1 MLHTIDTLS
10 KNPSYILFLLSCLI
24 LAGCSAERN
33 NPLSKA
39 YHNTTARYNGY
50 FLAKEKLEAIEKSI
64 QDQTVYDYNRP
75 LPIFPPIDS
84 ATYKAHAADLEDVI
98 KKASFP
104 IQYHPNSKWIDDS
117 YLVIGKVRFY
127 ELNFP
132 EAAQTFRYV
141 NSTGKD
147 RHVKHEALVWL
158 MRAFLKL
165 GETDNAWQVSEFL
178 RKERLNRDNAREL
191 YLARAEYHLMQGDT
205 AAVIEN
211 LDLSLPNFT
220 ERDDQSRVRFSLAR
234 LYQDR
239 GQSKEAYQQ
248 YSRILRR
255 NPPYD
260 LGFFSRLYLGQVS
273 ELDDAQDLNRIAG
286 YYQKMLRDEKNTEYR
301 DKIYYEMAVFERRQ
315 QHYDKAL
322 QNIEQSLKT
331 PGSIPNQK
339 AYTYLLAGQIYFE
352 NLNKYDLAQAYY
364 DSAVQVYPQ
373 QAIEYEQVLERR
385 NVLADFT
392 KQYNTIQLQDSL
404 QQLAA
409 MSEGERLAFVQNIV
423 QQEEEM
429 RQQEQARQLEQDKQ
443 RKARRAQ
450 EQQAAVTVGG
460 RNNPNAAL
468 GAGNTGG
475 VFYFDNP
482 AAMATARSEFV
493 RRWGDRPLQDN
504 WRLLSRGEIEGGQD
518 EAVAMEAPV
527 ESAAEAETEESRSA
541 RLQTQVETYLQNI
554 PTTTLAIQQSEKLLE
569 DAMFRL
575 ANIYSQKL
583 NSPDQATAT
592 YEKFLQR
599 FPQSEHAA
607 EAHYSLY
614 LIYSRAGSEQKETYY
629 AKIKQ
634 QYPNTIYA
642 KLVDDP
648 NYMSQ
653 NALDNIKA
661 HALYDSAYAQYELG
675 EYQQATTLLKELSQ
689 VYPLNDIPDK
699 VAFLHVMITA
709 RSERPELLQQQLL
722 AFKQQHPS
730 SPLTPRADELLKRYQ
745 DLESKQQLRQEAP
758 APPTAQLT
766 DERTPEQRV
775 NNSIALASARERNAA
790 LQQQRP
796 ATALPI
802 PDTTATNRP
811 DTTATTQ
818 VGTPLDVAAV
828 AQDTATA
835 QAPAVQPPAADPLA
849 YTNAPDSA
857 YYFVMLYPTEHA
869 AFKDIEAKYEK
880 YNNTYFRNQKL
891 MLDQQPFDVNRGVLL
906 LRAFPN
912 MKEAQAYNI
921 KQKAPQSPIGK
932 IRGVEFITFAISS
945 DNWQKLLQKKDVEEY
960 LNYFRTNN

>member
-1 MLHTIDTLS
+1 MRHIIDTLS
-10 KNPSYILFLLSCLI
+10 KNSPYLLFVLACLL

-50 FLAKEKLEAIEKSI
+50 FLAKEKLDAIEKSI

-84 ATYKAHAADLEDVI
+84 ATYKAHVADLEDVI

-158 MRAFLKL
+158 MRSFLKL

-220 ERDDQSRVRFSLAR
+220 NRDAQSRARFSLAR

-239 GQSKEAYQQ
+239 DQSKEAYQQ

-322 QNIEQSLKT
+322 QNIGESLKT
-331 PGSIPNQK
+331 PGTIPNQK
-339 AYTYLLAGQIYFE
+339 AYTYLLAGEIYFE

-373 QAIEYEQVLERR
+373 QALEYEQVLERR

-404 QQLAA
+404 QRLADL
-409 MSEGERLAFVQNIV
+409 SEGERLAFVQNLV
-423 QQEEEM
+423 QQEEEV
-429 RQQEQARQLEQDKQ
+429 RLQEQAKQLEQEKQ
-443 RKARRAQ
+443 RQGRRAQ
-450 EQQAAVTVGG
+450 EQHAAVTVGG
-460 RNNPNAAL
+460 RNNPAAAA
-468 GAGNTGG
+468 GNGNTGG

-482 AAMATARSEFV
+482 AALATARSEFV

-504 WRLLSRGEIEGGQD
+504 WRLLSRGETVGGQ
-518 EAVAMEAPV
+518 EEVIAMEQPADT
-527 ESAAEAETEESRSA
+527 AAAETEESRSA
-541 RLQTQVETYLQNI
+541 RLQTQVDTYLQNI
-554 PTTTLAIQQSEKLLE
+554 PTTTLALQQSEKLLE

-575 ANIYSQKL
+575 GNIYAQKL
-583 NSPDQATAT
+583 NSPEDATVT

-614 LIYSRAGSEQKETYY
+614 LIYSRAGSEQKDIYY

-648 NYMSQ
+648 NFLSQ
-653 NALDNIKA
+653 NALNNIKA
-661 HALYDSAYAQYELG
+661 HALYDSAYAQYEQG
-675 EYQQATTLLKELSQ
+675 EYQQAATLLTELSQ

-699 VAFLHVMITA
+699 AAFLHVMITA
-709 RSERPELLQQQLL
+709 RSERPELLRQQLL

-730 SPLTPRADELLKRYQ
+730 SPLAPRADELLKRYQ

-758 APPTAQLT
+758 GAPTAMKV

-775 NNSIALASARERNAA
+775 SNSIAMASARERNTAA
-790 LQQQRP
+790 QQPRP
-796 ATALPI
+796 LNLNAIPDPI
-802 PDTTATNRP
+802 PARQDTTI
-811 DTTATTQ
+811 TAAQT
-818 VGTPLDVAAV
+818 GTPLDTIGI
-828 AQDTATA
+828 AQDTARA
-835 QAPAVQPPAADPLA
+835 QAPAVQPPAADPMA
-849 YTNAPDSA
+849 YTGAPDSA

-869 AFKDIEAKYEK
+869 AFKDIGAKYEK

-891 MLDQQPFDVNRGVLL
+891 ALEQQPFDASRGVLL

-912 MKEAQAYNI
+912 MKEAQAYTI

-945 DNWQKLLQKKDVEEY
+945 ANWQKLLQKKDVEEY

>member
-1 MLHTIDTLS
+1 MLAC
-10 KNPSYILFLLSCLI
+10 LL

-50 FLAKEKLEAIEKSI
+50 FLAKEKLDAIEKSI

-84 ATYKAHAADLEDVI
+84 ATYKAHVADLEDVI

-158 MRAFLKL
+158 MRSFLKL

-191 YLARAEYHLMQGDT
+191 YLTRAEYHLMQGDT

-220 ERDDQSRVRFSLAR
+220 NRDAQSRVRFSLAR

-322 QNIEQSLKT
+322 QNIEESLKT
-331 PGSIPNQK
+331 PGTIPNQK
-339 AYTYLLAGQIYFE
+339 AYTYLLAGEIYFE

-373 QAIEYEQVLERR
+373 QALEYEQVLERR

-404 QQLAA
+404 QRLASL
-409 MSEGERLAFVQNIV
+409 SEGERLAFVQNLV
-423 QQEEEM
+423 QQEEEA
-429 RQQEQARQLEQDKQ
+429 RLQEQAKQLEQEKQ
-443 RKARRAQ
+443 RQGRRAQ

-460 RNNPNAAL
+460 RNNPAAAA
-468 GAGNTGG
+468 GNGNTGG

-482 AAMATARSEFV
+482 AALATARSEFV

-504 WRLLSRGEIEGGQD
+504 WRLLSRGETVGGQ
-518 EAVAMEAPV
+518 EEVVAMDAPADT
-527 ESAAEAETEESRSA
+527 AAAETEESRSA
-541 RLQTQVETYLQNI
+541 RLQTQVDTYLQNI
-554 PTTTLAIQQSEKLLE
+554 PTTTLALQQSEKLLE

-575 ANIYSQKL
+575 GNIYAQKL
-583 NSPDQATAT
+583 NSPEDATAT

-614 LIYSRAGSEQKETYY
+614 LIYSRAGSEQKDIYY

-634 QYPNTIYA
+634 QFPNTIYA

-648 NYMSQ
+648 NFLSQ
-653 NALDNIKA
+653 NALNNIKA
-661 HALYDSAYAQYELG
+661 HALYDSAYAQYEQG
-675 EYQQATTLLKELSQ
+675 EYQQATTLLTELSQ

-699 VAFLHVMITA
+699 AAFLHVMITA
-709 RSERPELLQQQLL
+709 RSERPELLRQQLL

-730 SPLTPRADELLKRYQ
+730 SPLAPRADELLKRYQ

-758 APPTAQLT
+758 AAPTAIKL

-775 NNSIALASARERNAA
+775 SNSIAMASARERNTAA
-790 LQQQRP
+790 QQPRP
-796 ATALPI
+796 LNLNAIPDPI
-802 PDTTATNRP
+802 PARQDTT
-811 DTTATTQ
+811 TTAAQT
-818 VGTPLDVAAV
+818 GTPLDTTGI
-828 AQDTATA
+828 AQDTARA
-835 QAPAVQPPAADPLA
+835 QAPAVQPPAADPMA
-849 YTNAPDSA
+849 YTGVPDSA

-869 AFKDIEAKYEK
+869 AFKDIGAKYEK

-891 MLDQQPFDVNRGVLL
+891 ALEQQPFDAGRGVLL

-912 MKEAQAYNI
+912 MKEAQTYTI

-945 DNWQKLLQKKDVEEY
+945 ANWQKLLQKKDVEEY

>member
-1 MLHTIDTLS
+1 MS
-10 KNPSYILFLLSCLI
+10 KNSLYTLFVLACLM

-50 FLAKEKLEAIEKSI
+50 FLAKEKLQAIEKSI
-64 QDQTVYDYNRP
+64 QDKTVYDYNRP

-104 IQYHPNSKWIDDS
+104 IQYHANSKWIDDS
-117 YLVIGKVRFY
+117 YLLIGKVRFY

-141 NSTGKD
+141 NSTSKD

-158 MRAFLKL
+158 MRSFMKL
-165 GETDNAWQVSEFL
+165 GEMDNAWQVSEFL

-220 ERDDQSRVRFSLAR
+220 KRDDQSRVRFSLAR
-234 LYQDR
+234 LYQER
-239 GQSKEAYQQ
+239 GQTKEAYQQ

-273 ELDDAQDLNRIAG
+273 ELDDTQDLNRIAG

-322 QNIEQSLKT
+322 ENIALSLKT
-331 PGSIPNQK
+331 PGSIPNQN
-339 AYTYLLAGQIYFE
+339 AYTYLLAGEIYFD

-373 QAIEYEQVLERR
+373 QAMEYEQVLERR
-385 NVLADFT
+385 NILADFAQ
-392 KQYNTIQLQDSL
+392 QYNTIQLQDSL
-404 QQLAA
+404 QRLAA
-409 MSEGERLAFVQNIV
+409 LSETDRLAFVQNLV
-423 QQEEEM
+423 QQEEEA
-429 RQQEQARQLEQDKQ
+429 RLQEQAKQLEQEKQ
-443 RKARRAQ
+443 RKARRSQ

-460 RNNPNAAL
+460 RNNPDAAMA
-468 GAGNTGG
+468 GGNTSG

-504 WRLLSRGEIEGGQD
+504 WRLLSRGETVGGQE
-518 EAVAMEAPV
+518 EAVAQEAP
-527 ESAAEAETEESRSA
+527 AEATETETDETRSA
-541 RLQTQVETYLQNI
+541 RLQAQVDTYLQNI
-554 PTTTLAIQQSEKLLE
+554 PATTLALQQSEKLLE

-575 ANIYSQKL
+575 ANIYAQKL
-583 NSPDQATAT
+583 NSPDDATAT

-614 LIYSRAGSEQKETYY
+614 LIYSRAGNEQKNASYT
-629 AKIKQ
+629 KIKQ

-661 HALYDSAYAQYELG
+661 HTLYDSAFAQYELG
-675 EYQQATTLLKELSQ
+675 EYQQATAMLTELRQ

-699 VAFLHVMITA
+699 VAFLQVMITA
-709 RSERPELLQQQLL
+709 RSERTELLRQQLL

-730 SPLTPRADELLKRYQ
+730 SPLAPRADELLQRYQ
-745 DLESKQQLRQEAP
+745 DLESKQQLRQEVP
-758 APPTAQLT
+758 APPTAQLP

-775 NNSIALASARERNAA
+775 SNSIALSSARERNAA
-790 LQQQRP
+790 RQQPRP
-796 ATALPI
+796 LNLSAI
-802 PDTTATNRP
+802 PDTATGRQDTASTP
-811 DTTATTQ
+811 QT
-818 VGTPLDVAAV
+818 GTPLDTTGI
-828 AQDTATA
+828 AQDTALA
-835 QAPAVQPPAADPLA
+835 QAPEVQPTAADPLA
-849 YTNAPDSA
+849 YSNAPDSA

-869 AFKDIEAKYEK
+869 AFKDIAAKYEK

-891 MLDQQPFDVNRGVLL
+891 VMEQQPFDGNRGVLL

-912 MKEAQAYNI
+912 MKEAQAYTI

-945 DNWQKLLQKKDVEEY
+945 ENWQKLLQKKDVEEY

>member
-1 MLHTIDTLS
+1 MS
-10 KNPSYILFLLSCLI
+10 KNSPYLLFVLACLL

-50 FLAKEKLEAIEKSI
+50 FLAKEKLDAIEKSI

-158 MRAFLKL
+158 MRSFLKL

-191 YLARAEYHLMQGDT
+191 YLARAQYHLMQGDT

-286 YYQKMLRDEKNTEYR
+286 YYQKMLRDEKNAEYR

-322 QNIEQSLKT
+322 QNIEESLKT
-331 PGSIPNQK
+331 PGTIPNQK
-339 AYTYLLAGQIYFE
+339 AYTYLLAGEIYFE

-373 QAIEYEQVLERR
+373 QALEYEQVLERR

-409 MSEGERLAFVQNIV
+409 MSEGERLTFVQNIV
-423 QQEEEM
+423 QQEEEA
-429 RQQEQARQLEQDKQ
+429 RLQEQAKQLEQEKQ
-443 RKARRAQ
+443 RKARRSQ

-460 RNNPNAAL
+460 RNNPDAAA
-468 GAGNTGG
+468 AGGNNTGG

-504 WRLLSRGEIEGGQD
+504 WRLLSRGETVGSQE
-518 EAVAMEAPV
+518 EVVAMEAPTDT
-527 ESAAEAETEESRSA
+527 AAAETEETRSA
-541 RLQTQVETYLQNI
+541 RLQAQVETYLQNI
-554 PTTTLAIQQSEKLLE
+554 PTTTLALQQSEKLLE
-569 DAMFRL
+569 DAMFHL
-575 ANIYSQKL
+575 GNIYAQKL
-583 NSPDQATAT
+583 NSTEDATAT
-592 YEKFLQR
+592 YEKLLQR

-614 LIYSRAGSEQKETYY
+614 LIYSRAGSEQKDTYY
-629 AKIKQ
+629 TRIKQ

-661 HALYDSAYAQYELG
+661 HTLYDSAFAQYESG
-675 EYQQATTLLKELSQ
+675 EYQQATTLLTELSQ

-730 SPLTPRADELLKRYQ
+730 SPLAPRADELLKRYQ

-758 APPTAQLT
+758 APPTAQKL

-775 NNSIALASARERNAA
+775 SNSIALASARGQNTRP
-790 LQQQRP
+790 LQPRP
-796 ATALPI
+796 LNLNTI
-802 PDTTATNRP
+802 PDTAIAKP
-811 DTTATTQ
+811 DTANITQ
-818 VGTPLDVAAV
+818 TGTPLDTTGIV
-828 AQDTATA
+828 QDTVSTQVAE
-835 QAPAVQPPAADPLA
+835 VQPPAADPLA
-849 YTNAPDSA
+849 YTSAPDSA

-869 AFKDIEAKYEK
+869 AFKEIGAKYEK

-891 MLDQQPFDVNRGVLL
+891 AVEQQPFDGNRGILL

-912 MKEAQAYNI
+912 MKEAQAYTI

-945 DNWQKLLQKKDVEEY
+945 DNWQKLLQKKDIVEY

>member
-10 KNPSYILFLLSCLI
+10 KNSSYTLFLLACLI

-50 FLAKEKLEAIEKSI
+50 FLAKEKLGAIEKSI

-84 ATYKAHAADLEDVI
+84 ATFKAHAADLEDVI

-127 ELNFP
+127 ELNYP

-158 MRAFLKL
+158 MRSFLKL

-178 RKERLNRDNAREL
+178 RKERLNRDNARAL
-191 YLARAEYHLMQGDT
+191 YLARAEYHLLQGDT

-211 LDLSLPNFT
+211 LDLSLPNFKK
-220 ERDDQSRVRFSLAR
+220 RDDQSRVRFSLAR

-248 YSRILRR
+248 YTRILRR

-273 ELDDAQDLNRIAG
+273 ELDDTQDLNRIAG

-315 QHYDKAL
+315 QQHDKAL

-339 AYTYLLAGQIYFE
+339 AYTYLLAGEIYFE

-373 QAIEYEQVLERR
+373 QALEYERVLERR
-385 NVLADFT
+385 NILTDFA

-409 MSEGERLAFVQNIV
+409 LSEGERLAFVQNLV
-423 QQEEEM
+423 QQEEEA
-429 RQQEQARQLEQDKQ
+429 RLQEQAKQLEQEKQ
-443 RKARRAQ
+443 RQGRRAQ
-450 EQQAAVTVGG
+450 EQQAAVTVGN
-460 RNNPNAAL
+460 RNNPDAAA
-468 GAGNTGG
+468 GGNTSGG

-504 WRLLSRGEIEGGQD
+504 WRLLSRGETVGGQ
-518 EAVAMEAPV
+518 EEVVAMEQPT
-527 ESAAEAETEESRSA
+527 ETAEAETEENRFA
-541 RLQTQVETYLQNI
+541 RLQTQVEAYLQNI
-554 PTTTLAIQQSEKLLE
+554 PTTTLALQQSEKLLE

-575 ANIYSQKL
+575 GSIYAQKL
-583 NSPDQATAT
+583 DSPEDATAT

-599 FPQSEHAA
+599 FPQSEHAP

-614 LIYSRAGSEQKETYY
+614 LIYSRAGSEQKDAYY

-661 HALYDSAYAQYELG
+661 HTLYDSAYAQYEQG
-675 EYQQATTLLKELSQ
+675 EYQQATTLLAELTK

-709 RSERPELLQQQLL
+709 RSERPELLQQQLV

-730 SPLTPRADELLKRYQ
+730 SPLAPRADELLKRYQ
-745 DLESKQQLRQEAP
+745 DLESKQQLRQEVP
-758 APPTAQLT
+758 AAPTAQKT
-766 DERTPEQRV
+766 DDRTPEQRV
-775 NNSIALASARERNAA
+775 NSNIALASARGQNTVP
-790 LQQQRP
+790 QQPRP
-796 ATALPI
+796 LNLNTI
-802 PDTTATNRP
+802 PDTTALSP
-811 DTTATTQ
+811 DTTNAVQ
-818 VGTPLDVAAV
+818 VGTPLDTLGI
-828 AQDTATA
+828 AQDTVTA
-835 QAPAVQPPAADPLA
+835 QVPEAQPTAADPLA
-849 YTNAPDSA
+849 YTSAPDSA

-869 AFKDIEAKYEK
+869 SFKDIAAKYEK

-891 MLDQQPFDVNRGVLL
+891 GIEQQPFDENRGIIMM
-906 LRAFPN
+906 RAFPS
-912 MKEAQAYNI
+912 MKEAQAYTI

-945 DNWQKLLQKKDVEEY
+945 GNWQKLLQKRNVEEY

>member
-10 KNPSYILFLLSCLI
+10 KNSPYLLYVLACLL

-50 FLAKEKLEAIEKSI
+50 FLAKEKLDAIEKSI

-158 MRAFLKL
+158 MRSFLKL

-286 YYQKMLRDEKNTEYR
+286 YYQKMLRDEKNAEYR

-322 QNIEQSLKT
+322 QNIEASLKT
-331 PGSIPNQK
+331 PGTIPNQK
-339 AYTYLLAGQIYFE
+339 AYTYLLAGEIYFE

-364 DSAVQVYPQ
+364 DSALQVYPQ
-373 QAIEYEQVLERR
+373 QALEYEQVLERR

-409 MSEGERLAFVQNIV
+409 LSEGERLAFVQNLV
-423 QQEEEM
+423 QQEEEA
-429 RQQEQARQLEQDKQ
+429 RLQEQAKQLEQEKQ
-443 RKARRAQ
+443 RQGRRAQ

-460 RNNPNAAL
+460 RNNPAA
-468 GAGNTGG
+468 AAANGNTGG

-482 AAMATARSEFV
+482 AALATARSEFV

-504 WRLLSRGEIEGGQD
+504 WRLLSRGETVGGQ
-518 EAVAMEAPV
+518 EEVIAMDAPADTA
-527 ESAAEAETEESRSA
+527 AAESEENRSA

-554 PTTTLAIQQSEKLLE
+554 PTTTLALQQSEKLLE

-575 ANIYSQKL
+575 GNIYSQKL
-583 NSPDQATAT
+583 NSPEDATAT

-614 LIYSRAGSEQKETYY
+614 LIYSRAGSEQKDTYY

-648 NYMSQ
+648 NFLSQ
-653 NALDNIKA
+653 NALNNIKA
-661 HALYDSAYAQYELG
+661 HALYDSAFAQYEQG
-675 EYQQATTLLKELSQ
+675 GYQQATALLTELSQ
-689 VYPLNDIPDK
+689 AYPLNDIPDK

-709 RSERPELLQQQLL
+709 RSQRPELLRQQLL

-730 SPLTPRADELLKRYQ
+730 SSLAPRADELLKRYQ
-745 DLESKQQLRQEAP
+745 DLEGKQQLRQEAP
-758 APPTAQLT
+758 APPTAQKP

-775 NNSIALASARERNAA
+775 SNSIALASARGRNPSPR
-790 LQQQRP
+790 QQPQP
-796 ATALPI
+796 INLNTIPDSATA
-802 PDTTATNRP
+802 RP
-811 DTTATTQ
+811 DTTNTTQ
-818 VGTPLDVAAV
+818 IGTPLDATAV
-828 AQDTATA
+828 AQDTARA
-835 QAPAVQPPAADPLA
+835 QAPTVQPPVVDPLA
-849 YTNAPDSA
+849 YTSAPDSA

-869 AFKDIEAKYEK
+869 AFKDIGAKYEK

-891 MLDQQPFDVNRGVLL
+891 TMEQQPFDGNRGILL
-906 LRAFPN
+906 LRTFPN
-912 MKEAQAYNI
+912 LKEAQAYTI

-945 DNWQKLLQKKDVEEY
+945 ENWQKLLQKKDVEEY

>member
-1 MLHTIDTLS
+1 MR
-10 KNPSYILFLLSCLI
+10 KNSPYILFVLTCLM

-50 FLAKEKLEAIEKSI
+50 FLAKEKLDAIEKSI

-75 LPIFPPIDS
+75 LPIFLPIDS
-84 ATYKAHAADLEDVI
+84 ATYKAHTADLEDVI

-158 MRAFLKL
+158 MRSFLKL

-220 ERDDQSRVRFSLAR
+220 KRDNQSRVRFSLAR

-239 GQSKEAYQQ
+239 GQRKEAYQQ

-286 YYQKMLRDEKNTEYR
+286 YYQKMLRDEKNAEYR

-322 QNIEQSLKT
+322 QDIEASLKT
-331 PGSIPNQK
+331 PGAIPNQK
-339 AYTYLLAGQIYFE
+339 AYTYLLAGEIYFE

-373 QAIEYEQVLERR
+373 QALEYEQVLERR

-423 QQEEEM
+423 QQEEEA
-429 RQQEQARQLEQDKQ
+429 RLQEQAKQLEQEKQ
-443 RKARRAQ
+443 RKARRSQ

-460 RNNPNAAL
+460 RNNPDAAA
-468 GAGNTGG
+468 AGGNNTGG

-504 WRLLSRGEIEGGQD
+504 WRLLSRGETVGSQE
-518 EAVAMEAPV
+518 EVVAMEAPTDTT
-527 ESAAEAETEESRSA
+527 AAETEETRSA
-541 RLQTQVETYLQNI
+541 RLQAQVETYLQNI
-554 PTTTLAIQQSEKLLE
+554 PTTTLALQQSEKLLE

-575 ANIYSQKL
+575 GNIYAQKL
-583 NSPDQATAT
+583 NSPEDATAT

-607 EAHYSLY
+607 ETHYSLY
-614 LIYSRAGSEQKETYY
+614 LIYSRAGSEQKDTYY
-629 AKIKQ
+629 TRIKQ
-634 QYPNTIYA
+634 QFPNTIYA

-661 HALYDSAYAQYELG
+661 HTLYDSAFAQYELG
-675 EYQQATTLLKELSQ
+675 EYQQATTILTELSQ

-709 RSERPELLQQQLL
+709 RSERSDLLQQQLL

-730 SPLTPRADELLKRYQ
+730 SPLAPRADELLKRYQ

-758 APPTAQLT
+758 APPTAQKL

-775 NNSIALASARERNAA
+775 SNNIALASARARNTT
-790 LQQQRP
+790 LQQPRP
-796 ATALPI
+796 LNLNPI
-802 PDTTATNRP
+802 PDSTTILQ
-811 DTTATTQ
+811 DTTSAAQIGITLDTT
-818 VGTPLDVAAV
+818 GI
-828 AQDTATA
+828 AQDTSSA
-835 QAPAVQPPAADPLA
+835 QVTEVQPPATDTLA
-849 YTNAPDSA
+849 YTSAPDSA

-869 AFKDIEAKYEK
+869 AFKEIGAKYEK

-891 MLDQQPFDVNRGVLL
+891 AVEQQSFDGNRGILL

-932 IRGVEFITFAISS
+932 IRGVEFITFVISS

>member
-1 MLHTIDTLS
+1 MLV
-10 KNPSYILFLLSCLI
+10 CLV

-50 FLAKEKLEAIEKSI
+50 FLAKEKLDAIEKSV
-64 QDQTVYDYNRP
+64 QDQTVYDFNRP

-84 ATYKAHAADLEDVI
+84 TTYKAHAADLEDVI

-104 IQYHPNSKWIDDS
+104 IQYHANSKWIDDS
-117 YLVIGKVRFY
+117 YLLIGKVRFY

-158 MRAFLKL
+158 MRSFMKL

-191 YLARAEYHLMQGDT
+191 YLARAQYHLMQGDT
-205 AAVIEN
+205 AAVMEN
-211 LDLSLPNFT
+211 LELSLPNFT
-220 ERDDQSRVRFSLAR
+220 EKDNQSRVRFSLAR

-248 YSRILRR
+248 YSRILKR

-315 QHYDKAL
+315 QHFDKAL
-322 QNIEQSLKT
+322 QNIEASLKT
-331 PGSIPNQK
+331 PGSLPNQK
-339 AYTYLLAGQIYFE
+339 AYTYLLAGEVYFE

-373 QAIEYEQVLERR
+373 QAMEYEQVLERR
-385 NVLADFT
+385 NILTDFA
-392 KQYNTIQLQDSL
+392 KQFNTIQTQDSL
-404 QQLAA
+404 QQLAR
-409 MSEGERLAFVQNIV
+409 MSEGERLAFVQNLV
-423 QQEEEM
+423 QVEEEM
-429 RQQEQARQLEQDKQ
+429 RQQEQARQLEQEKQ
-443 RKARRAQ
+443 RSARRSQ
-450 EQQAAVTVGG
+450 EQQAAVSVGG
-460 RNNPNAAL
+460 RNNTTTIGGN
-468 GAGNTGG
+468 GGNTG

-482 AAMATARSEFV
+482 AAMATARSEFQ

-504 WRLLSRGEIEGGQD
+504 WRLLSRGETGGGQEETVVAEQPTE
-518 EAVAMEAPV
+518 EAG
-527 ESAAEAETEESRSA
+527 ETEESRSA
-541 RLQTQVETYLQNI
+541 RLQTQVDTYLQNI
-554 PTTTLAIQQSEKLLE
+554 PTTTLAIQQSEKMVE

-575 ANIYSQKL
+575 GNIYAQKL
-583 NSPDQATAT
+583 NSQEEATAT
-592 YEKFLQR
+592 YEQFLQR
-599 FPQSEHAA
+599 FPHSEYAA

-614 LIYSRAGSEQKETYY
+614 LIYSRAGSEQKTAYY
-629 AKIKQ
+629 NKIKQ

-661 HALYDSAYAQYELG
+661 HALYDSAFAQYGQG
-675 EYQQATTLLKELSQ
+675 EYQQATALLTDLNRM
-689 VYPLNDIPDK
+689 YPLNDIPDK
-699 VAFLHVMITA
+699 VAFLRVMITA
-709 RSERPELLQQQLL
+709 RSEKPQLLREQLLQ
-722 AFKQQHPS
+722 FKQQYPS
-730 SPLTPRADELLKRYQ
+730 SPLTPRADQLLASYKE
-745 DLESKQQLRQEAP
+745 LESKQQLREDVP
-758 APPTAQLT
+758 APPTAQLV
-766 DERTPEQRV
+766 DERSPEQRV
-775 NNSIALASARERNAA
+775 NSNIALARARERNAA
-790 LQQQRP
+790 LNGRNPQRP
-796 ATALPI
+796 AANTVPEPTVGTTPDTTSAISSGTTLA
-802 PDTTATNRP
+802 PDTTAQ
-811 DTTATTQ
+811 A
-818 VGTPLDVAAV
+818 
-828 AQDTATA
+828 
-835 QAPAVQPPAADPLA
+835 APAVDPELPSPATDPMA

-857 YYFVMLYPTEHA
+857 YYFVMIYPNENA
-869 AFKDIEAKYEK
+869 AFKDIVAKFEK
-880 YNNTYFRNQKL
+880 YNNTYFRNQSL
-891 MLDQQPFDVNRGVLL
+891 TLEEQPFDGNRGILL

-921 KQKAPQSPIGK
+921 KQKAPQSPIGR
-932 IRGVEFITFAISS
+932 IRGVEFLTFAISS